1 MSVSILRISRPR
13 GDARLVCRFVHQ
25 LTVRSG
31 VTVGARRSATTRGQ
45 WQIVWYDGPTVIA
58 MRRHA
63 AELGRAVVG
72 VDLDTLTWERTA
84 RVVRPV
90 VQTVSGYQAW
100 APDFEEVANDDR
112 EAEQDRVRPREA
124 PRP

>member
-13 GDARLVCRFVHQ
+13 GDAHLVCRFVHQ

-31 VTVGARRSATTRGQ
+31 VPVCARPSATTRGQ
-45 WQIVWYDGPTVIA
+45 WQIVWYDGPTVIS

-72 VDLDTLTWERTA
+72 VDLDTLTWERTT
-84 RVVRPV
+84 RVVRPA
-90 VQTVSGYQAW
+90 VQTVSGYGAW
-100 APDFEEVANDDR
+100 APAVEEVANDDR
-112 EAEQDRVRPREA
+112 EAEQESVRPREA
-124 PRP
+124 ARP